1 MRKYVFFHF
10 HSFFKFYQ
18 VANECLQGVPFDRGN
33 DKISF
38 TMKRLGHVRS
48 ASGGGDIRYFGH
60 RRYVSNVSSNYKIIL
75 FYQRAIS
82 KTIEI
87 IKTLNFRRKSDFH
100 PKKDINDALSGKTE
114 KYLGPM
120 THRRRKSE
128 GYIDHDYNKVCN

>member
-1 MRKYVFFHF
+1 
-10 HSFFKFYQ
+10 
-18 VANECLQGVPFDRGN
+18 
-33 DKISF
+33 
-38 TMKRLGHVRS
+38 MKRLGHTRS

-60 RRYVSNVSSNYKIIL
+60 RRYVSNVCSNFKIIL
-75 FYQRAIS
+75 IEKPAIS

-100 PKKDINDALSGKTE
+100 PKKDINDALSGKAE